1 MDKKEIIFF
10 NNDFGNILRT
20 GLTIFSL
27 PKKVLNKS
35 SSKTRLVHLSL
46 QQNFFFRVL
55 KRGLPKLYEYNINQK
70 YKKPSCT
77 LFEEILMTF
86 LNNLYENVVRIP
98 IINIKQIKIKSKIM
112 FQISFDKENNGWIVS
127 DNLNNC
133 VIFSDIAEIDKLYLD
148 NKITKNM
155 YQICKECDDLFRNIL
170 KKKESVNNNINH
182 NFLHEISEN
191 TFLGYYLE
199 DKDEIIFYSIVSN
212 LPYNVDQFC
221 IPLKQIEDI
230 CFKFG
235 LPYEKSIVLKT
246 DLVTFEQIQQ
256 ELKYIYRRISEDYA
270 SFQNYGAIVL
280 IELDSDVI
288 TGFKILNQEMKI
300 IEKIQCIKFNFQF
313 NKNIANRNNTIKEE
327 DESENV
333 AMSSNNKIRKNDS
346 ILYMPSSKSRGGEIT
361 VSSEKISNLM
371 YEISHYQLPRCTH
384 VYCKL
389 LNDITEDDS
398 VSQCLEMLDEISK
411 NISKLNL
418 CNCIKEKKDEN
429 ITSINLLSC
438 LIPKDNLDNYN
449 IEGLNINL
457 NDNINENDN
466 EEGQGIEKNSKS
478 KTMFESKPN
487 YFSLN
492 NHPKLTNIIFENKS
506 IVFHKKKAKKKVKFV
521 DEMYN
526 KSLVEEILIKS
537 FKGYNVKNNYIYGDN
552 SNNYKS
558 DKKTICC
565 SLI

>member
-1 MDKKEIIFF
+1 
-10 NNDFGNILRT
+10 
-20 GLTIFSL
+20 
-27 PKKVLNKS
+27 
-35 SSKTRLVHLSL
+35 
-46 QQNFFFRVL
+46 
-55 KRGLPKLYEYNINQK
+55 
-70 YKKPSCT
+70 
-77 LFEEILMTF
+77 
-86 LNNLYENVVRIP
+86 
-98 IINIKQIKIKSKIM
+98 
-112 FQISFDKENNGWIVS
+112 
-127 DNLNNC
+127 
-133 VIFSDIAEIDKLYLD
+133 
-148 NKITKNM
+148 
-155 YQICKECDDLFRNIL
+155 
-170 KKKESVNNNINH
+170 
-182 NFLHEISEN
+182 LHEISEN

-199 DKDEIIFYSIVSN
+199 DRDEIIFYSIVSN
-212 LPYNVDQFC
+212 LPYNIDQFC

-280 IELDSDVI
+280 IERDSEVI

-300 IEKIQCIKFNFQF
+300 IKKIKCIKFNYKF
-313 NKNIANRNNTIKEE
+313 NKNITNRNNTIKEE

-333 AMSSNNKIRKNDS
+333 VVSSSPKIKKNDS
-346 ILYMPSSKSRGGEIT
+346 SLYFPSSKSNKLGENT
-361 VSSEKISNLM
+361 VTNEKISNLM
-371 YEISHYQLPRCTH
+371 YEISHYQLPRCAH

-389 LNDITEDDS
+389 LNDITEEDS
-398 VSQCLEMLDEISK
+398 IYQCLEMLDEISK
-411 NISKLNL
+411 NVSKLNL
-418 CNCIKEKKDEN
+418 CNCIKEKKDGN

-438 LIPKDNLDNYN
+438 LIPKDNLDYYN
-449 IEGLNINL
+449 IEALNINV
-457 NDNINENDN
+457 NDNIKENDN
-466 EEGQGIEKNSKS
+466 EEGHGIVKNSKS
-478 KTMFESKPN
+478 KTMFENKSN

-492 NHPKLTNIIFENKS
+492 NHPKFTNIIFENKTN
-506 IVFHKKKAKKKVKFV
+506 IFNKKKAKKKVKFV

-537 FKGYNVKNNYIYGDN
+537 FKGYNVKNNYIYGES